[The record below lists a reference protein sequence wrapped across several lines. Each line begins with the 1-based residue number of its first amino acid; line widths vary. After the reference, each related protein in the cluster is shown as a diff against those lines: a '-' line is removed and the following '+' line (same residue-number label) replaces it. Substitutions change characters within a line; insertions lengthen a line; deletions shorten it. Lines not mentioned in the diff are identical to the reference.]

1 LEEGRQALCQIDKR
15 LADASAETTAEVINL
30 IEARRMALCAH
41 MILNAGLSRTESRG
55 AHQRTDFAN
64 QDDTNWLRHISF
76 RRGHDGS
83 LVEGLTAIQ

>member
-1 LEEGRQALCQIDKR
+1 
-15 LADASAETTAEVINL
+15 
-30 IEARRMALCAH
+30 

-83 LVEGLTAIQ
+83 LVEELTAIQ